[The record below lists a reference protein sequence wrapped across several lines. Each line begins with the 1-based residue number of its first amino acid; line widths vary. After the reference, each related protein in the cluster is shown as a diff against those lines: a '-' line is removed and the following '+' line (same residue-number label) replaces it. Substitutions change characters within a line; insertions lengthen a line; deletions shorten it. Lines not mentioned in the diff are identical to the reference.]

1 MSKGKFAGNVSRLNV
16 WAITLWYVPILL
28 MATVL
33 MLASMPLLALLA
45 RFHPDM
51 AFAIVERCETWLD
64 DKDAEIHA
72 AIKRLSRK
80 Q

>member
-1 MSKGKFAGNVSRLNV
+1 MSKGKFAGNMSRLNA
-16 WAITLWYVPILL
+16 WAITIWYVPILL
-28 MATVL
+28 TAT
-33 MLASMPLLALLA
+33 MLLLVSIPFLAFLA
-45 RFHPDM
+45 RFQPDR

-64 DKDAEIHA
+64 DKDAEIDA